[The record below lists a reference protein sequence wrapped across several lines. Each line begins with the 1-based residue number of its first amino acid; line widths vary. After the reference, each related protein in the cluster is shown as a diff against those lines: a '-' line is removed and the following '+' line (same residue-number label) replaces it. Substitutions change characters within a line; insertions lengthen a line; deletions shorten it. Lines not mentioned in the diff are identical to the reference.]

1 MRIGIC
7 LRLSTDDWTT
17 VSDYVTEAEGLGID
31 VVWAGEAWGHDAAT
45 PLAFLAARTTRVR
58 LGSGIMQVG
67 SRSPALVA
75 MTAMSLA
82 AMSGG
87 RFLLGL
93 GVSGPQVMEG
103 WHGVP
108 FARPVQRLRETV
120 DIVRA
125 VLRGRRLAYHGEVYA
140 VPLPGGEGRPLQSTA
155 CPRPRVP
162 VYLAA
167 LSPRSLELTGE
178 LADGWLGMSFM
189 PEHRDV
195 FFRHLAVGAARA
207 GRTLDD
213 LDLQAGGT
221 VAITDDLDRVIPSLK
236 LSLAYTMGAMG
247 SHRHNFYNHAFRRA
261 GYEDTALE
269 VQRLWMS
276 GRWRDAARRVP
287 DDLVLKTN
295 LVGTKT
301 MVRRRLAAY
310 RSAGIT
316 TLRVDPAGET
326 LDERLAALAEVIEL
340 VRDLG
345 RTATTVAHRSV
356 TGVAG

>member
-17 VSDYVTEAEGLGID
+17 ASAYVTEAERLGVN
-31 VVWAGEAWGHDAAT
+31 VVWAGEAWGHDAVT
-45 PLAFLAARTTRVR
+45 PLPFLAARTTRVR

-75 MTAMSLA
+75 MTAMCLA
-82 AMSGG
+82 AMSEG
-87 RFLLGL
+87 RFVLGL

-125 VLRGRRLAYHGEVYA
+125 VLRGRRLAYHGQVYA
-140 VPLPGGEGRPLQSTA
+140 IPLPGGEGWPLQSTA

-195 FFRHLAVGAARA
+195 FFSHLAVGAARA

-221 VAITDDLDRVIPSLK
+221 VAFSDDLDRLIPSLK
-236 LSLAYTMGAMG
+236 FSLAYTMGAMG
-247 SHRHNFYNHAFRRA
+247 SRRHNFYNHAFRRA
-261 GYEDTALE
+261 GYHDTALE
-269 VQRLWMS
+269 VQRLWMN
-276 GRWRDAARRVP
+276 GRWSDAVRRVP
-287 DDLVLKTN
+287 DDLVFKTN
-295 LVGTKT
+295 LVGTRA

-310 RSAGIT
+310 GAAGIT
-316 TLRVDPAGET
+316 TLRVDPAGDT
-326 LDERLAALAEVIEL
+326 LDERLAALGELLEL
-340 VRDLG
+340 VREL
-345 RTATTVAHRSV
+345 RPAAAAATHRPVTA
-356 TGVAG
+356 VAG